1 MARKANLEQEELPK
15 AKLNK
20 ENLGKVRRLLAYFRP
35 YKLKYGLGLLF
46 LFLTGLTALAF
57 PMMIGKLVNSASD
70 SAKILADIDRIAIF
84 LFVLFAAQSV
94 FSYFRI
100 YLFVNVTEN
109 VLAALRRDTYG
120 HLIRL
125 PMTFFSQ
132 RRVGELN
139 SRIATDIS
147 MLSETFTTVVAE
159 FLRQSMLIVGGI
171 AFLAYTSVKLT
182 LMMLSIVPL
191 VAVFAVVFGRAI
203 RKISKETQDRI
214 ADSNTIVE
222 ETVSGISSVKAF
234 ANERFEIGRY
244 AKSTY
249 DIIDVALRGAK
260 ARGLFA
266 SFIIFCL
273 FGSIVAV
280 IWFGVRLVHAG
291 EMGIGDMFQFV
302 LYSVFVGASIGGI
315 AEMYAQIQ
323 KAVGAIE
330 RILEILD
337 EKAEPYSNATAAG
350 QYPLEGVLEFSDV
363 SFRYPSRPEIG
374 VLNSVSFKAKKG
386 ETIALV
392 GPSGS
397 GKSTMAS
404 FVLRF
409 YDPDAGQV
417 LFDGKDAREFDLEFL
432 RNQMAMVPQ
441 DVLLFGGTIREN
453 IEYGKPGAT
462 MNEIAEASKKANAHE
477 FISSF
482 PEGYETVVG
491 ERGIKL
497 SGGQRQRIAIARA
510 VLKDPKILILDE
522 ATSSLDSESERL
534 VQEALDK
541 LMQGRTSLVIAHRL
555 STIRNADRILVLDRG
570 KIIESGSHRELLE
583 LKGGLYKNLLELQME
598 GASVMS

>member
-1 MARKANLEQEELPK
+1 
-15 AKLNK
+15 
-20 ENLGKVRRLLAYFRP
+20 
-35 YKLKYGLGLLF
+35 
-46 LFLTGLTALAF
+46 
-57 PMMIGKLVNSASD
+57 
-70 SAKILADIDRIAIF
+70 
-84 LFVLFAAQSV
+84 
-94 FSYFRI
+94 
-100 YLFVNVTEN
+100 
-109 VLAALRRDTYG
+109 
-120 HLIRL
+120 
-125 PMTFFSQ
+125 
-132 RRVGELN
+132 
-139 SRIATDIS
+139 
-147 MLSETFTTVVAE
+147 
-159 FLRQSMLIVGGI
+159 
-171 AFLAYTSVKLT
+171 
-182 LMMLSIVPL
+182 
-191 VAVFAVVFGRAI
+191 
-203 RKISKETQDRI
+203 
-214 ADSNTIVE
+214 
-222 ETVSGISSVKAF
+222 
-234 ANERFEIGRY
+234 
-244 AKSTY
+244 
-249 DIIDVALRGAK
+249 
-260 ARGLFA
+260 
-266 SFIIFCL
+266 
-273 FGSIVAV
+273 
-280 IWFGVRLVHAG
+280 
-291 EMGIGDMFQFV
+291 
-302 LYSVFVGASIGGI
+302 
-315 AEMYAQIQ
+315 MYAQIQ

-462 MNEIAEASKKANAHE
+462 MNEIVEASKKANAHD